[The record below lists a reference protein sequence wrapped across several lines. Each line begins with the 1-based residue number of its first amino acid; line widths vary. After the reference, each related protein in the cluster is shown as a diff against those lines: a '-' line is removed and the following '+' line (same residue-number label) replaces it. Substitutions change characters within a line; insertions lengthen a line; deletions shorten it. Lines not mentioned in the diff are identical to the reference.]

1 MAQFN
6 LSLTEVFSLHNKMK
20 KELIEALV
28 SVGAVK
34 YGTFILASGKESNY
48 YVDIK
53 KAITDP
59 KLLMLITRKIIHIT
73 SSPNRADAVAGIEI
87 GGVPL
92 ATAVSLEFDIPMVIV
107 RKQVKEY
114 GVKELFIGE
123 VDGKKI
129 LLVEDVTTTGGSA
142 IEGIKKIRDGG
153 GMVDTVVTIV
163 DRNEGAR
170 KNLNDIDVNLISL
183 VDDYDLKEK

>member
-1 MAQFN
+1 
-6 LSLTEVFSLHNKMK
+6 MK
-20 KELIEALV
+20 KELIEALIG
-28 SVGAVK
+28 VGAVK
-34 YGTFILASGKESNY
+34 YGTFTLASGKESNY
-48 YVDIK
+48 YIDIK

-73 SSPNRADAVAGIEI
+73 SSPNRFDAVAGVEI

-142 IEGIKKIRDGG
+142 IEGIEKIRAGG

-170 KNLNDIDVNLISL
+170 KNLKDIDVNLISL
-183 VDDYDLKEK
+183 VDDCDLKEND